1 MNTSVSKKHF
11 LRIKTWDDIYEMSG
25 YTDSLDPKKEK
36 LKQVINKYELPNKGR
51 CGLSNCRTP
60 HNIGCIVETESGR
73 LTNLGNDCGKKYFGE
88 NFTSLSNKLSREI
101 DYSNKVENIRLAK
114 LNIAENYRKLNEI
127 EADWKKIES
136 VYRVI
141 KSEGLD
147 GLYDKLEQMKH
158 SKSSIIAIQRRATK
172 SEIELEEVRTGKDV
186 QNPFYISDNL
196 GDLKGLNYL
205 TDRNKIKAII
215 LNNKITLDRLNDF
228 DEDKTTLKE
237 LSKMIK
243 ENEKLN
249 DSVREAHSIIADG
262 FELFSADN
270 MRQFAPLLSSKR
282 HRKLRRFLNC
292 CFENQ

>member
-1 MNTSVSKKHF
+1 M
-11 LRIKTWDDIYEMSG
+11 RIKTWDDIYEMSG

-88 NFTSLSNKLSREI
+88 NFTSLSNKLSKEI
-101 DYSNKVENIRLAK
+101 DYSNKIENIKLAK

-127 EADWKKIES
+127 EADWKRIES
-136 VYRVI
+136 VYRAI

-249 DSVREAHSIIADG
+249 DSVREAHSIITDG
-262 FELFSADN
+262 FKLFSADN
-270 MRQFAPLLSSKR
+270 MRQFTPLISSKR

-292 CFENQ
+292 CFES

>member
-1 MNTSVSKKHF
+1 
-11 LRIKTWDDIYEMSG
+11 MSG
-25 YTDSLDPKKEK
+25 YTDSLYPKKEK
-36 LKQVINKYELPNKGR
+36 LKQVINKYELPNKGK

-88 NFTSLSNKLSREI
+88 NFTSLSNKLSKEI
-101 DYSNKVENIRLAK
+101 DYSNKIENIKLAK

-127 EADWKKIES
+127 EADWKRIES
-136 VYRVI
+136 VYRAI

-172 SEIELEEVRTGKDV
+172 PEIELEEVRTGKDV

-205 TDRNKIKAII
+205 TNRTKIKTII
-215 LNNKITLDRLNDF
+215 LNNKIALERLNNF

-249 DSVREAHSIIADG
+249 DSVREAHCIITDG
-262 FELFSADN
+262 FKLFSADN
-270 MRQFAPLLSSKR
+270 MRQFTPLISSKR

-292 CFENQ
+292 CFES

>member
-1 MNTSVSKKHF
+1 
-11 LRIKTWDDIYEMSG
+11 MSG

-88 NFTSLSNKLSREI
+88 NFTSLSNKLSKEI
-101 DYSNKVENIRLAK
+101 DYSNKIENIKLAK

-136 VYRVI
+136 VYRAI

-172 SEIELEEVRTGKDV
+172 PEIELEEVRTGKDV

-262 FELFSADN
+262 FKLFSADN
-270 MRQFAPLLSSKR
+270 MRQFTPLISSKR
-282 HRKLRRFLNC
+282 HRKLRRFLNY
-292 CFENQ
+292 CFEN

>member
-1 MNTSVSKKHF
+1 LNISVSKKHF
-11 LRIKTWDDIYEMSG
+11 LRINTWDDIYKMSG

-36 LKQVINKYELPNKGR
+36 LKQVINKYELPNKGK

-88 NFTSLSNKLSREI
+88 NFTSLSNKLSKEI
-101 DYSNKVENIRLAK
+101 DYSNKIENIKLAK

-127 EADWKKIES
+127 EADWKRIES
-136 VYRVI
+136 VYRAI

-172 SEIELEEVRTGKDV
+172 PEIELEEVRTGKDV

-205 TDRNKIKAII
+205 TNRTKIKTII
-215 LNNKITLDRLNDF
+215 LNNKIALERLNNF

-249 DSVREAHSIIADG
+249 DSVREAHCIITDG
-262 FELFSADN
+262 FKLFSADN
-270 MRQFAPLLSSKR
+270 MRQFTPLISSKR

-292 CFENQ
+292 CFES

>member
-1 MNTSVSKKHF
+1 M
-11 LRIKTWDDIYEMSG
+11 RITTWDDIYKMSG
-25 YTDSLDPKKEK
+25 YTNSLDPKKEK

-88 NFTSLSNKLSREI
+88 NFTSLSNKLSKEI
-101 DYSNKVENIRLAK
+101 DYSNKVDNIKLAK
-114 LNIAENYRKLNEI
+114 SNIAENYRKLNEI

-136 VYRVI
+136 VYRTI

-158 SKSSIIAIQRRATK
+158 SRSSIIAIQRRATK

-205 TDRNKIKAII
+205 TDRIKIKAMI
-215 LNNKITLDRLNDF
+215 LNNKITLERLNDF
-228 DEDKTTLKE
+228 DEDKTTFKE

-243 ENEKLN
+243 ENKKLN
-249 DSVREAHSIIADG
+249 DSVREAHSIIVDG
-262 FELFSADN
+262 FKLFSADN
-270 MRQFAPLLSSKR
+270 MRQFTPLISSKR
-282 HRKLRRFLNC
+282 HRKLKRFLSC
-292 CFENQ
+292 CFES

>member
-1 MNTSVSKKHF
+1 MNISVSKKYF
-11 LRIKTWDDIYEMSG
+11 LRITTWDDIYKMSG

-36 LKQVINKYELPNKGR
+36 LKQVINKYELPNTGR

-88 NFTSLSNKLSREI
+88 NFTSLSNKLSKEI
-101 DYSNKVENIRLAK
+101 DYSNKIENIKLAK

-136 VYRVI
+136 VYRTI

-172 SEIELEEVRTGKDV
+172 SEIELEEVRIGKDV
-186 QNPFYISDNL
+186 QSPLYISEGL
-196 GDLKGLNYL
+196 GNLKGLSYL
-205 TDRNKIKAII
+205 TDRVKIKAVIQSNNVI
-215 LNNKITLDRLNDF
+215 LESLDKF
-228 DEDKTTLKE
+228 DESNTTFKDLN
-237 LSKMIK
+237 KMIK
-243 ENEKLN
+243 DIESLQ
-249 DSVREAHSIIADG
+249 DSIREAHSIILEG
-262 FELFSADN
+262 FKLFESDN
-270 MRQFAPLLSSKR
+270 MKQFTPLISSKR
-282 HRKLRRFLNC
+282 HRKLKRFLNC
-292 CFENQ
+292 CFES

>member
-1 MNTSVSKKHF
+1 MNISVSKKHF
-11 LRIKTWDDIYEMSG
+11 LRITTWDDIYKMSG

-88 NFTSLSNKLSREI
+88 NFTSLSNKLSKEI
-101 DYSNKVENIRLAK
+101 DYSNKIENIKLAK

-136 VYRVI
+136 LYRTI

-172 SEIELEEVRTGKDV
+172 TEIELEEVRTGKNV
-186 QNPFYISDNL
+186 QSPFYVAEGL
-196 GDLKGLNYL
+196 GNLKGISYL
-205 TDRNKIKAII
+205 IDRVKIKAILQSNDVI
-215 LNNKITLDRLNDF
+215 LESLNKF
-228 DEDKTTLKE
+228 DESNTTFKNLN
-237 LSKMIK
+237 KMIK
-243 ENEKLN
+243 DIESLQ
-249 DSVREAHSIIADG
+249 DSIREAYSIILEG
-262 FELFSADN
+262 FKLFESDN
-270 MRQFAPLLSSKR
+270 MKQFTPLISSKR
-282 HRKLRRFLNC
+282 HRKLKRFLNC
-292 CFENQ
+292 CFKS

>member
-1 MNTSVSKKHF
+1 MNISVSKKHF
-11 LRIKTWDDIYEMSG
+11 LRINTWDDIYKMSG

-36 LKQVINKYELPNKGR
+36 LKQVINKYELPNKGK

-88 NFTSLSNKLSREI
+88 NFTSLSNKLSKEI
-101 DYSNKVENIRLAK
+101 DYSNKIENIKLAK

-127 EADWKKIES
+127 EADWKRIES
-136 VYRVI
+136 VYRAI

-205 TDRNKIKAII
+205 TNRTKIKTII
-215 LNNKITLDRLNDF
+215 LNNKIALERLNNF

-249 DSVREAHSIIADG
+249 DSVREAHCIITDG
-262 FELFSADN
+262 FKLFSADN
-270 MRQFAPLLSSKR
+270 MRQFTPLISSKR

-292 CFENQ
+292 CFES

>member
-1 MNTSVSKKHF
+1 M
-11 LRIKTWDDIYEMSG
+11 
-25 YTDSLDPKKEK
+25 
-36 LKQVINKYELPNKGR
+36 
-51 CGLSNCRTP
+51 
-60 HNIGCIVETESGR
+60 
-73 LTNLGNDCGKKYFGE
+73 TNLGNDCGKKYFGE

-101 DYSNKVENIRLAK
+101 DYSNKIENIRLAK

>member
-1 MNTSVSKKHF
+1 MSVSKKYF
-11 LRIKTWDDIYEMSG
+11 VRITTWDDIYKMSG

-88 NFTSLSNKLSREI
+88 NFTSLSNKLSKEI
-101 DYSNKVENIRLAK
+101 DYSNKIENIKLAK

-136 VYRVI
+136 VYRTI

-158 SKSSIIAIQRRATK
+158 SKSSTISRQRKATE

-186 QNPFYISDNL
+186 QNPFYISEIL

-205 TDRNKIKAII
+205 ADRIKIKALI
-215 LNNKITLDRLNDF
+215 LNNKIILESLNEF
-228 DEDKTTLKE
+228 DENKTTFKE
-237 LSKMIK
+237 LSKMVK
-243 ENEKLN
+243 ENENLN
-249 DSVREAHSIIADG
+249 DSVRKAHSIIADG
-262 FELFSADN
+262 FKLFSADN
-270 MRQFAPLLSSKR
+270 MRQFTPLISSRR

-292 CFENQ
+292 CFESQ

>member
-1 MNTSVSKKHF
+1 MNTSVSKKHI

-88 NFTSLSNKLSREI
+88 NFTSLSNKLSKEI
-101 DYSNKVENIRLAK
+101 DYSNKIENIKLAK

-136 VYRVI
+136 VYRAI

-249 DSVREAHSIIADG
+249 DSVREAHCIITDG
-262 FELFSADN
+262 FKLFSADN
-270 MRQFAPLLSSKR
+270 MRQFTPLISSKR

-292 CFENQ
+292 CFEN

>member
-1 MNTSVSKKHF
+1 LNISVSKKHF
-11 LRIKTWDDIYEMSG
+11 LRINTWDDIYKMSG

-88 NFTSLSNKLSREI
+88 NFTSLSNKLSKEI
-101 DYSNKVENIRLAK
+101 DYSNKIENIKLAK
-114 LNIAENYRKLNEI
+114 LNIVENYRKLNEI

-136 VYRVI
+136 VYRAI
-141 KSEGLD
+141 KSEGLN

-172 SEIELEEVRTGKDV
+172 PEIELEEVRTGKYV

-215 LNNKITLDRLNDF
+215 LNNKITLERLNDF

-249 DSVREAHSIIADG
+249 DSVREAHSIITDG
-262 FELFSADN
+262 FKLFSADN
-270 MRQFAPLLSSKR
+270 MRQFTPLISSKR

-292 CFENQ
+292 CFEN